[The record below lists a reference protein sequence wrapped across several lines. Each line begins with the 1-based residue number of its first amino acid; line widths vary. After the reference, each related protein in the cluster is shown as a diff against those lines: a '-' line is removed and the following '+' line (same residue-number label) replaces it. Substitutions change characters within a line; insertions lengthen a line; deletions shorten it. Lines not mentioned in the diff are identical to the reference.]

1 MNNVKVVA
9 IPDKTRIIINYGYED
24 DKRNA
29 TLYAKE
35 GQKIAVVSQGVTI
48 TDPDSNSKL
57 GEYTP
62 IKKKLEITDVF
73 KRFSVARSVT
83 SSKENTLSLA
93 ISPMLKNFNT
103 KTFDYLPV
111 NEEQILDIPENNGI
125 ISVGDMV
132 VFYVSS

>member
-83 SSKENTLSLA
+83 SSKENTLSLT

-132 VFYVSS
+132 VFLR

>member
-132 VFYVSS
+132 VFLR

>member
-57 GEYTP
+57 GKYTP

-132 VFYVSS
+132 VFLR